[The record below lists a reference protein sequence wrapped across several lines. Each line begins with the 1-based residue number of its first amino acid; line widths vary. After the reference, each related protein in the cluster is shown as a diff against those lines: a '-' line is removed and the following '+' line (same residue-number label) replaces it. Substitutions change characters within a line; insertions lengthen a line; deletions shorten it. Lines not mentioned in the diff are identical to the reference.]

1 MKHSKSLPYLLL
13 LPGLAVLVAI
23 LYPFITGVYWS
34 FSSYRLTAGDP
45 KFNWGKNFLNLFTT
59 GDGLSAIGVTLGYT
73 VLVVAAQVILGV
85 GIALLLNYPA
95 KFTSVFRI
103 IIVLP
108 LLLPP
113 VIAAIMW
120 KVMMTQRGVLNYII
134 EFFGGDGL
142 LWLSSPDTA
151 LLSVALIDVWVFT
164 PFVVLLVQAGLK
176 SIPSELSEASAV
188 DGAGPVRNFIHVTLP
203 MLVPVLVVVLVFR
216 GIDSLKMFDL
226 IYTTTAGGPVNATT
240 NLHILG
246 YIEGIR
252 NMNFGAAMAALV
264 LLWIICN
271 VMSTYLLK
279 TRRKEALK

>member
-1 MKHSKSLPYLLL
+1 MKHSKSLPYMLL

-23 LYPFITGVYWS
+23 LYPFFTGVFWS
-34 FSSYRLTAGDP
+34 FSSYRLTEGDP
-45 KFNWGKNFLNLFTT
+45 TFNWGRNFLTLFTT

-73 VLVVAAQVILGV
+73 VMVVTAQVILGV
-85 GIALLLNYPA
+85 GLALLLNYPA
-95 KFTSVFRI
+95 RFTAVFRV

-120 KVMMTQRGVLNYII
+120 KVMMTERGILNYII
-134 EFFGGDGL
+134 QSLGGERL
-142 LWLSSPDTA
+142 LWLSAPETA
-151 LLSVALIDVWVFT
+151 LVSVALIDVWVFT

-176 SIPSELSEASAV
+176 SIPAELSEASAV
-188 DGAGPVRNFIHVTLP
+188 DGAGPVRNFVYVTLP

-226 IYTTTAGGPVNATT
+226 IYVTTAGGPVTATT

-264 LLWIICN
+264 LLWVICN
-271 VMSTYLLK
+271 IMSTYLLK
-279 TRRKEALK
+279 TRRKEALQ